1 MTYESTYSEEM
12 RRSIEKV
19 EETRDRRLKEAFPRI
34 SPEEKDKLLKEWHPD
49 YRPEGKRPLK
59 IGPSKGLIVPHEV
72 ADLIE
77 AYPLIDP
84 SNIDL
89 SKIDYDVDILIIGGG
104 GAGASAALWANN
116 SGIPADRILIAT
128 KLRFGDANTKM
139 AQGGIQAA
147 DRPNDSPIL
156 HFIDVMGG
164 GHYANKPELVKTLV
178 ENAPFIIKWLEDLG
192 VMFDKDEEGN
202 MIELS
207 GGGTCRKR
215 LHACKDY
222 TGLEIMR
229 VLMDEV
235 LNRGI
240 RVVEF
245 SPAVELLT
253 EPDTG
258 RVTGAVLWNLETKE
272 YRIARGKAVI
282 LTTGGF
288 GRLHIQN
295 FPTTNHYGA
304 TMDGVVMAYRVG
316 ARLRDLDATQYH
328 PTGAA
333 YPEQIVGLLVTEK
346 VRGLGAQLVNAD
358 GEQFI
363 YPLEP
368 RDVVAAAIIRE
379 CYGRNKGV
387 ITPTGMRGVW
397 LDTPM
402 IEMIHGEGTI
412 KKSLAAI
419 YRMFSRF
426 GIDPTKEPVL
436 VFPTLHY
443 MNGGVE
449 INVNAQVLNGRGEPI
464 LGFFAAGEVC
474 GGVHGKNRLMGNSLL
489 EVTVFGRIAG
499 ISAAKYV
506 QNVEPGKLS
515 LKHVNRYVE
524 MLKEAKIP
532 PTRKSPILLPE
543 YRGEKVLSRAISLFA
558 I

>member
-1 MTYESTYSEEM
+1 VSQVAGYPDYMKKL
-12 RRSIEKV
+12 IEKV
-19 EETRDRRLKEAFPRI
+19 EETRDRRLREEYRRVT
-34 SPEEKDKLLKEWHPD
+34 PEEKEELLRKWHPD

-59 IGPSKGLIVPHEV
+59 VGPSKGLIVPHEV
-72 ADLIE
+72 ANLIE

-84 SNIDL
+84 RQIDL
-89 SKIDYDVDILIIGGG
+89 SRVDYDVDILIIGGG
-104 GAGASAALWANN
+104 GAGASAAIWANI
-116 SGIPADRILIAT
+116 SGIPADRIMIAT

-147 DRPNDSPIL
+147 DRPEDSPIL

-164 GHYANKPELVKTLV
+164 GHFANKPELVRRLV
-178 ENAPFIIKWLEDLG
+178 EDAPFIIKWLEDLG
-192 VMFDKDEEGN
+192 VMFDKDAEGN
-202 MIELS
+202 MIEVT
-207 GGGTCRKR
+207 GGGACRRR

-229 VLMDEV
+229 VLMDET

-240 RVVEF
+240 QILEF
-245 SPAVELLT
+245 SPAIELLT
-253 EPDTG
+253 DPDTG
-258 RVTGAVLWNLETKE
+258 AVTGAVLWNLETKE
-272 YRIARGKAVI
+272 YYIARAKAVV
-282 LTTGGF
+282 LATGGY
-288 GRLHIQN
+288 GRLHIQG

-346 VRGLGAQLVNAD
+346 CRSLGAQLVNID

-368 RDVVAAAIIRE
+368 RDVVASAIIRE
-379 CYGRNKGV
+379 CYGRNKGI

-402 IEMIHGEGTI
+402 IEEIHGKGTI
-412 KKSLAAI
+412 QRYLSAVH
-419 YRMFSRF
+419 RMFNRF

-449 INVNAQVLNGRGEPI
+449 INVKAQVLNGKGEPI
-464 LGFFAAGEVC
+464 PGFFAAGEVC

-489 EVTVFGRIAG
+489 EITVFGRIAG
-499 ISAAKYV
+499 MSAAEHVK
-506 QNVEPGKLS
+506 NSNPGKLS
-515 LKHVNRYVE
+515 LVHVERYVE
-524 MLKEAKIP
+524 MLKEAGIP
-532 PTRKSPILLPE
+532 PKRKAPMILPE
-543 YRGEKVLSRAISLFA
+543 YRGEKVLSRALPLFTL
-558 I
+558 